1 MLLISNLGWI
11 LIDVDVVILV
21 VLIGTKIKDK
31 YY

>member
-1 MLLISNLGWI
+1 MLLMSTLSWI
-11 LIDVDVVILV
+11 LIGVGVVILV

>member
-11 LIDVDVVILV
+11 LIGVDVVIMV